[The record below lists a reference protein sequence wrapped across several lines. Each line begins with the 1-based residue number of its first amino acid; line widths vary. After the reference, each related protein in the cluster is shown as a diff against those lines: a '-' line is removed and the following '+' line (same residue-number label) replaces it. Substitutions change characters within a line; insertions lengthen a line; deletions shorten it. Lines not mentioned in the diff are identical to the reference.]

1 MGQQQLLLLVL
12 GTVIVGI
19 AILVGIN
26 TYSENSVKT
35 NWDALMQD
43 ALRMVNDAQSWK
55 TKPELFGGSPD
66 ATKSH
71 AHDFSEADFLSM
83 GYAGAKITNSGLCY
97 SNLNGV
103 FGIHRTNNHLDIE
116 AVNFAN
122 GNVLRLKIEGLTE
135 SRIELKED
143 KSIRGFVKVET
154 GDAVSEV
161 KLPRGCD

>member
-12 GTVIVGI
+12 GIVIVGI

-35 NWDALMQD
+35 NWDGLMQD
-43 ALRMVNDAQSWK
+43 ALRMANDAQSWK

-66 ATKSH
+66 ATKSNED
-71 AHDFSEADFLSM
+71 DFSEVDFLSM
-83 GYAGAKITNSGLCY
+83 GYTGVRITNAGLCY

-103 FGIHRTNNHLDIE
+103 FGLHRTNNHVDVE

-122 GNVLRLKIEGLTE
+122 GNVLRLKIEGAIQ